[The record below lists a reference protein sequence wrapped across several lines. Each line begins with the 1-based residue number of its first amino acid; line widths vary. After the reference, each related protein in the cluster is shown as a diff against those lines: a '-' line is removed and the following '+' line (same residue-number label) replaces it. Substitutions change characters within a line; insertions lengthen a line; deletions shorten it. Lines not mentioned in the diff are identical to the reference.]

1 MSKYQVNMN
10 SLAVTESKTVVSK
23 QTRTTEP
30 TRWAALLNKLRW
42 LDSAFLQVSSE
53 RWSVSLLKVSYRRAA

>member
-30 TRWAALLNKLRW
+30 TWWAVLLNKLCW
-42 LDSAFLQVSSE
+42 LDLAFLQFS
-53 RWSVSLLKVSYRRAA
+53 RSLQKDGLFLC